1 MYVNIAL
8 CNWMMTMEVKNLR
21 NNYKWWETIQNRRK

>member
-8 CNWMMTMEVKNLR
+8 CNLMMAMEVKNLR
-21 NNYKWWETIQNRRK
+21 NNYKWWKTI